1 MKALSKKL
9 FYMVGASLLL
19 TLPATTG
26 AYEVNFLTGVGAES
40 QALERGDYA
49 KAIKRLEY
57 RVENRNKN
65 LDVNLTNLCTA
76 YVVTREY
83 EKAFEICDRAVDKGG
98 NFVSVA
104 YNSRGVLHARTGDF
118 VSAIADFAAAES
130 AVAEYRETMAGYC
143 STCALPDP
151 HWIPDPEVEMMA
163 RIAANNSVQADAMWA
178 TVQSRMQTS
187 KPATLIE
194 DDQKEEE

>member
-9 FYMVGASLLL
+9 FYLVGASLLL
-19 TLPATTG
+19 MLPAITG

-40 QALERGDYA
+40 RALERGDYA

-57 RVENRNKN
+57 RVEKRNKN
-65 LDVNLTNLCTA
+65 LDANLTNLCTA

-83 EKAFEICDRAVDKGG
+83 EKAFETCDRAVEKGG

-104 YNSRGVLHARTGDF
+104 YNSRGVLYARTGDF

-130 AVAEYRETMAGYC
+130 AVLAYREEMAGYC

-151 HWIPDPEVEMMA
+151 HWIPDPEVEMMTQ
-163 RIAANNSVQADAMWA
+163 IAANNSVQADTMWA
-178 TVQSRMQTS
+178 TVQSRVETPEM
-187 KPATLIE
+187 E
-194 DDQKEEE
+194 DEKEEAE